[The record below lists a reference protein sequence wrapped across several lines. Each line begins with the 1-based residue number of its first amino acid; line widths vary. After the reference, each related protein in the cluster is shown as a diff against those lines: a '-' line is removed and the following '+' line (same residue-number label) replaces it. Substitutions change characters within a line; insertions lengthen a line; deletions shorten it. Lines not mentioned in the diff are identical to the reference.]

1 MRTMLGAL
9 LLFLVIFGAAVS
21 AAAQQGSSVIGYGTA
36 PCSAYVE
43 AHDER
48 GDEYFVFGA
57 WIGGFI
63 TATGFRAAE
72 FRSSLLNIQMPDAQ
86 AWIANYCR
94 KKPRAFV
101 VEAVEQYTFYL
112 YKKYN

>member
-1 MRTMLGAL
+1 MRTMFAAL
-9 LLFLVIFGAAVS
+9 LLASIILTMVVPAS
-21 AAAQQGSSVIGYGTA
+21 AQQGSSVIGYGTA

-43 AHDER
+43 AYDER

-63 TATGFRAAE
+63 TATGFRAKE

-86 AWIANYCR
+86 TWIANYCR
-94 KKPRAFV
+94 KKTRAFV